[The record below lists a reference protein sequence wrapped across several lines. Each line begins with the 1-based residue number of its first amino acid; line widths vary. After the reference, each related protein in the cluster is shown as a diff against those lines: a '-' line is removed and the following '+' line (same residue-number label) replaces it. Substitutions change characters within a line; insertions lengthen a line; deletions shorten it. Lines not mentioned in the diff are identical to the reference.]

1 MGKNRAYRATAVKSV
16 HLEEVTRSR
25 EGQAATVGVD
35 VGKEE
40 ARVVVRWEDATFER
54 PWRVKNPG
62 EVRELTDVL
71 ARLSKGRSLRIGI
84 EPTGTYGEAFRQA
97 WTDAKLGVHR
107 VGGKAVHD
115 YAEIFDGV
123 PSQHDGKDAAIVA
136 ELVALGKCS
145 PWPYRASTAAEA
157 EMGYWVDWLD
167 AQQTT
172 ESMWIGRLE
181 ALLARH
187 WPEATRLLRLGSV
200 TLLEAMARYGGPG
213 KLAEDQDAA
222 GVLAG
227 WGGPGLTEEKI
238 EALLRSA
245 AGTVGVRPCG
255 YDLKQVQRCATMAL
269 SAHREVRKARKELV
283 RLGEGNA
290 VLQRQSEAVGMA
302 TACVLWVTLGDP
314 RDYRCGEGYRK
325 AMGLNLKER
334 SSGKHEGK
342 LKITKRGASA
352 PRRWLYFAAMRWCQ
366 RGSVRRWYERKKAK
380 DKGRGEGAL
389 IAIVRKLAL
398 ALYRV
403 AVDDKPFDASR
414 LFPGCGKRVNQ
425 ARGENGGTDEKE
437 DAGSAK
443 RRPKRATGGV

>member
-16 HLEEVTRSR
+16 HLEEVMRCR
-25 EGQAATVGVD
+25 EGQAATVGAD
-35 VGKEE
+35 IGKEE
-40 ARVVVRWEDATFER
+40 AQVMVRWQDGTFER

-62 EVRELTDVL
+62 EVRDVTELLTK
-71 ARLSKGRSLRIGI
+71 LSEGRCLKVGM

-97 WTDAKLGVHR
+97 WTDAKLEVHR

-136 ELVALGKCS
+136 ELVALGKSS
-145 PWPYRASTAAEA
+145 PWPYRASTAVEA

-167 AQQTT
+167 AQQTM

-181 ALLARH
+181 GLMARH
-187 WPEATRLLRLGSV
+187 WPEATRLLKLGSV
-200 TLLEAMARYGGPG
+200 TLLQAMARYGGPG
-213 KLAEDQDAA
+213 KLAEDKDAS

-227 WGGPGLTEEKI
+227 WGGPGLTAEKI
-238 EALLRSA
+238 EAVLRSA

-269 SAHREVRKARKELV
+269 SAYREVRKARKELV

-302 TACVLWVTLGDP
+302 TACVLWVALGDP
-314 RDYRCGEGYRK
+314 RDYRCGEAYRK

-334 SSGKHEGK
+334 SSGKYEGK
-342 LKITKRGASA
+342 LKITKRGPSA
-352 PRRWLYFAAMRWCQ
+352 PRRWLYFAAMRLCQ
-366 RGSVRRWYERKKAK
+366 EGSVRRWYERKKTK

-403 AVDDKPFDASR
+403 AVDGKPFDPSR
-414 LFPGCGKRVNQ
+414 LFPGCDKCMKK
-425 ARGENGGTDEKE
+425 ARDENPSTQETGDG
-437 DAGSAK
+437 GSAK
-443 RRPKRATGGV
+443 KKPKGTKGGV